1 MTRADPTSTAPASSA
16 AAEEALGTFE
26 AFRYGS
32 FRLLWI
38 GNLFTAGA
46 QWTQQLTVS
55 WVVYLLTGSGTI
67 LGSVNLMRGV
77 ATLFFAMPAGSIT
90 DRLGRKT
97 IIAWTQIAM
106 AGLTLALAIDVMART
121 VVLWHIFA
129 FVLAASIAQ
138 TFSMPAWQTF
148 AFDLVPRRVVP
159 NAIALSWLAFSI
171 ARAFGLI
178 VGGSLF
184 DLLGPAVNFL
194 LQVAAYVAVL
204 AAVMFIRPRPAAA
217 GPPRRPFFAGMADGW
232 AYAVREP
239 RLRLLI
245 LMGAISPMLII
256 PLHASLLPIFAAR
269 QFHGGGGTFGLLAG
283 SIGVG
288 GLLGGLLTA
297 SLNRVDR
304 RGMMQLL
311 SLLVFAFSETTFSV
325 LAHVTGNLWICVP
338 FLIIAGIFET
348 VYTTTNTSVLQL
360 LAPDH
365 LRGSIASVLQ
375 FSFLLMPIGSFI
387 AGAGA
392 DIFGAPAV
400 GATITFT
407 AGVIGLIILATSA
420 KMRALRLSHL
430 VQESPQRSDA
440 ADAAR

>member
-1 MTRADPTSTAPASSA
+1 MTTAEPRPHVADGASE
-16 AAEEALGTFE
+16 EEAIGTFE
-26 AFRYGS
+26 AFRYSS
-32 FRLLWI
+32 FRLLWV

-46 QWTQQLTVS
+46 MWTQQLTVS

-90 DRLGRKT
+90 DRLGRKK

-106 AGLTLALAIDVMART
+106 AAVTLALAIDVIAGT
-121 VVLWHIFA
+121 VALWHIFL
-129 FVLAASIAQ
+129 FVLLASIAQ

-148 AFDLVPRRVVP
+148 AFNLVPRRVVP

-184 DLLGPAVNFL
+184 ELLGPAVNFL

-204 AAVMFIRPRPAAA
+204 AAVLMIRSGGAAPA
-217 GPPRRPFFAGMADGW
+217 PTRRPFFAGMADGW
-232 AYAVREP
+232 AFAVRDP
-239 RLRLLI
+239 RLRLLV

-269 QFHGGGGTFGLLAG
+269 EFAGGGGTFGLLAG

-297 SLNRVDR
+297 SLNRIDR

-311 SLLVFAFSETTFSV
+311 SLLVFAFAETAFSI

-338 FLIIAGIFET
+338 FLILAGTFET

-400 GATITFT
+400 GATMTFA
-407 AGVIGLIILATSA
+407 AGIVGLAILASSSR
-420 KMRALRLSHL
+420 MRDLRLSHL
-430 VQESPQRSDA
+430 VRESQERSDA
-440 ADAAR
+440 AAAAG